1 MIYHLPVT
9 IDWIISHRM
18 EKVSEEGLVRGIR
31 QWDLVGVVINSIIGA
46 GIFVLPAKAFG
57 LIGSY
62 SLVGF
67 IVCAVVALLI
77 ILCFAEVSSR
87 FTATGGPY
95 LYAREALGP
104 AIGFQ
109 VGWTNWISRI
119 TAYAT
124 NANLL
129 VVYLSLFWPAAA
141 SGVRRALVITTITL
155 VLTIINY
162 VGVRD
167 AAKTSNV
174 FTIAKLLPL
183 FLFIT
188 AGLLFLQPANLTLG
202 PLPSYGSFST
212 AVLLSLY
219 AFTGF
224 ENASVPAGEIVNPRR
239 TLPIAILIAMGI
251 VTAVYLL
258 IQAVSIGTLPGLG
271 TTERPLADAASTFL
285 GPIGASIIAAG
296 AIISVIGNLNV
307 NILTSPRILFAM
319 STHRELPKSLS
330 AVHPRFRTP
339 YVAII
344 FTSALM
350 LILTLSS
357 SLIYALTVSTIARL
371 LAYAGT
377 CVALPVLRKRAS
389 APEAIVKIPG
399 GVVISVLAVLLCI
412 WLVSNSTLKEARDAA
427 IALASGLAIYFV
439 YRLLVRR
446 EASDATMV
454 EPTLKNAVGQ
464 AIDRGTNN

>member
-1 MIYHLPVT
+1 
-9 IDWIISHRM
+9 M

-31 QWDLVGVVINSIIGA
+31 QWDLVGIVINSIIGA

-62 SLVGF
+62 SLLAFV
-67 IVCAVVALLI
+67 VCAVVVLLI

-95 LYAREALGP
+95 LYARQAFGP

-119 TAYAT
+119 TAFAT
-124 NANLL
+124 NTNLL

-141 SGVRRALVITTITL
+141 SGMPRAIVITTITL
-155 VLTIINY
+155 ALTAINY
-162 VGVRD
+162 IGVRD
-167 AAKTSNV
+167 AAKTSNI

-183 FLFIT
+183 FLFIAT
-188 AGLLFLQPANLTLG
+188 GLFFLQPANLALG
-202 PLPSYGSFST
+202 SLPSYASFST
-212 AVLLSLY
+212 AVLLSIY

-224 ENASVPAGEIVNPRR
+224 ENGSVPAGEIVNPRR
-239 TLPIAILIAMGI
+239 MMPIAILIAIAI
-251 VTAVYLL
+251 VTVVYVL
-258 IQAVSIGTLPGLG
+258 IQAVSIGTLPNLG
-271 TTERPLADAASTFL
+271 ATERPLADAASTFL

-296 AIISVIGNLNV
+296 AITSVIGNLNV
-307 NILTSPRILFAM
+307 NILTTPRILFAM
-319 STHRELPKSLS
+319 STHRELPRSLS
-330 AVHPRFRTP
+330 SVHHRFRTP
-339 YVAII
+339 HIAIL
-344 FTSALM
+344 FTAALM

-357 SLIYALTVSTIARL
+357 SLIYALTISTIARL

-377 CVALPVLRKRAS
+377 CLALPVLRKRKD
-389 APEAIVKIPG
+389 APPAIVSIPG
-399 GVVISVLAVLLCI
+399 GVVISALAVLLCM
-412 WLVSNSTLKEARDAA
+412 WLVSNSSLKEARDAA
-427 IALASGLAIYFV
+427 IALAAGLAIYFV

-446 EASDATMV
+446 EASETTMV